1 MKSYG
6 IEVPQEVLQAGL
18 DAMQGEFTAMQIE
31 GAIRRA
37 GCDPKA
43 IPSRVVDKLLRRE
56 RRAGSIFFSNG
67 KWSKS

>member
-31 GAIRRA
+31 SVIRRA
-37 GCDPKA
+37 GCDPNA
-43 IPSRVVDKLLRRE
+43 VPSRVVDKLLQRE
-56 RRAGSIFFSNG
+56 RRDGRIFFLNG
-67 KWSKS
+67 KWRKS